1 MDLALTRTRPT
12 AALQTVGLAA
22 AGGLLGF
29 LAWSGASAN
38 LALALLM
45 PALWGLAPSRIAAG
59 LCAFGYYAAAS
70 HGVPIGAEVFFQK
83 GLGYAVA
90 LWIGASALSTLPWFL
105 LFSRRQRALRAA
117 LAMVLVVIPPIGI
130 VGWAHPIT
138 AAGELV
144 PGGAWLGLGA
154 TFIGLSLSARWP
166 LLAVALAVVALI
178 LPKAPIDAPDGWR
191 GVTTHYLMA
200 SGQHRLIDQHERL
213 VTLAEQVIANETD
226 RVLIFPETILG
237 QWQAPSSWLWADA
250 ARQAHT
256 RGQTLVFGAEWPRD
270 DGHYENIAGVMDRHG
285 DLAPIYRQ
293 LMPVP
298 FSMWRPGSDDGA
310 IPAWFSPQSAMIDGR
325 KTAFLICYEQLL
337 IWPPLVA
344 LSTNPDVL
352 VGMSNDWWARDTN
365 IPAIQRTAMTAWAR
379 LFGVPLVLSENL

>member
-1 MDLALTRTRPT
+1 MDLALTRTRP
-12 AALQTVGLAA
+12 AAAWRTGGFAV

-29 LAWSGASAN
+29 LAWSGVSED

-45 PALWGLAPSRIAAG
+45 PALWGLAPNRIAAG

-70 HGVPIGAEVFFQK
+70 HGVPVGAEVFFQN
-83 GLGYAVA
+83 GLVYAVI
-90 LWIGASALSTLPWFL
+90 LWLGASALSALPWFL
-105 LFSRRQRALRAA
+105 LFARRQRVLRAA
-117 LAMVLVVIPPIGI
+117 LAMVLVAVPPVGI

-144 PGGAWLGLGA
+144 PGGVWIGLGA
-154 TFIGLSLSARWP
+154 TFISLALSARWP
-166 LLAVALAVVALI
+166 LLAVVMVVI
-178 LPKAPIDAPDGWR
+178 TMSIPKAPVDAPDGWR
-191 GVTTHYLMA
+191 GVTTHYLMT

-213 VTLAEQVIANETD
+213 VTLAEQVVANETD

-250 ARQAHT
+250 AAQAHT
-256 RGQTLVFGAEWPRD
+256 RGQTLVFGAEWPTD
-270 DGHYENIAGVMDRHG
+270 DGHYENIAGVMGRNG
-285 DLAPIYRQ
+285 DLSPIYRQ

-298 FSMWRPGSDDGA
+298 FSMWRPWVGEGA
-310 IPAWFSPQSAMIDGR
+310 LPAWFDPQTAMIDGR
-325 KTAFLICYEQLL
+325 KTTFLICYEHLL

-365 IPAIQRTAMTAWAR
+365 IPAIQRSAMVAWAR
-379 LFGVPLVLSENL
+379 LFAVQLVLSENL

>member
-1 MDLALTRTRPT
+1 MDLALIRARPGATWQT
-12 AALQTVGLAA
+12 AGFAVG
-22 AGGLLGF
+22 GGLLGF
-29 LAWSGASAN
+29 LAWSGASAD

-45 PALWGLAPSRIAAG
+45 PALWGLAPNRIAAG

-70 HGVPIGAEVFFQK
+70 HGVSVGAEVFFQN
-83 GLGYAVA
+83 GLGYAMA

-117 LAMVLVVIPPIGI
+117 LAMVLVAIPPIGI

-144 PGGAWLGLGA
+144 PGGAWLGLAA
-154 TFIGLSLSARWP
+154 TCVGLSLSARWP
-166 LLAVALAVVALI
+166 LLAVAMVIVALVMPQASI
-178 LPKAPIDAPDGWR
+178 EAPDGWR
-191 GVTTHYLMA
+191 GVQTHLLMT
-200 SGQHRLIDQHERL
+200 SGQHRLLEQHERL
-213 VTLAEQVIANETD
+213 VTLAEQVSANDTD

-285 DLAPIYRQ
+285 DLSPIYRQ

-298 FSMWRPGSDDGA
+298 FSMWRPWAGEGA
-310 IPAWFSPQSAMIDGR
+310 VPAWIEPQTAMIDGLEA
-325 KTAFLICYEQLL
+325 AFLICYEQLL

-344 LSTNPDVL
+344 LATDPDVL

-365 IPAIQRTAMTAWAR
+365 IPAIQRAAMAAWAR
-379 LFGVPLVLSENL
+379 LFAVPLVLSENL